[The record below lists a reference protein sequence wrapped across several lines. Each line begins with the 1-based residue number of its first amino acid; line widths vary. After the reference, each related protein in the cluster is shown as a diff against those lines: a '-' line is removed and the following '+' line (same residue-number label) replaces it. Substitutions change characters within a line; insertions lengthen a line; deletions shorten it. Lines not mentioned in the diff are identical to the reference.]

1 MEKSKLTGVA
11 YEIRDVLYIT
21 NIYQASAYIGAGGA
35 EWLVDVRYDSS
46 KESKRR
52 LVFVFLKNDKTR
64 ELYEKW
70 CNHELEY

>member
-11 YEIRDVLYIT
+11 YEVRDVLYIT
-21 NIYQASAYIGAGGA
+21 NIFQASAYIGAGGA
-35 EWLVDVRYDSS
+35 EWLIDVRYDSS

-64 ELYEKW
+64 ELYERW